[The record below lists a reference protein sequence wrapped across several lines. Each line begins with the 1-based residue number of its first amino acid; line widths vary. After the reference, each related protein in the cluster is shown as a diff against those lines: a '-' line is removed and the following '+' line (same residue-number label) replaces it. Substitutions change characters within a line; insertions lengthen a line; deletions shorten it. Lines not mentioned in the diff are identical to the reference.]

1 MWENTAAI
9 HSVLKKKIKKI
20 NSQLAQYLKKNRH
33 REFQKKNLI
42 RKRVK
47 KTCWEHC
54 SNSQYLVMKAIVLPH
69 MI

>member
-33 REFQKKNLI
+33 REF
-42 RKRVK
+42 
-47 KTCWEHC
+47 
-54 SNSQYLVMKAIVLPH
+54 
-69 MI
+69 